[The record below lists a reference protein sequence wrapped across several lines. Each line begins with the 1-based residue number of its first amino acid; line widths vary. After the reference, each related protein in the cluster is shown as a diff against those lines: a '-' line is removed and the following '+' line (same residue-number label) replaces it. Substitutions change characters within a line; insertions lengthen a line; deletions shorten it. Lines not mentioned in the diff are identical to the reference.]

1 MANVRKFGYFRPE
14 RKDTPARRHRPGNP
28 IPGRKRQEGDRNAK
42 TLGKQLRV

>member
-1 MANVRKFGYFRPE
+1 MANVRKFGYFRPV
-14 RKDTPARRHRPGNP
+14 RKDTPARRHRPDNP

>member
-1 MANVRKFGYFRPE
+1 MANVRKFGYFRPV